1 MTVQPNLIALQ
12 PFSEPDRADGGAAAD
27 IGGRAGGESGGPACE
42 DRGGPGHTPCPA
54 DASYGD
60 RAGELLELRTALRND
75 VIKQVGLHRSGRRR
89 IDRDAMACCF
99 ERPGPR

>member
-12 PFSEPDRADGGAAAD
+12 PFSEPDRADAGAAAD
-27 IGGRAGGESGGPACE
+27 IERLAGDEIGVPACE
-42 DRGGPGHTPCPA
+42 EHHGAGDIPWPA

-60 RAGELLELRTALRND
+60 RAGELLDLRTALRND
-75 VIKQVGLHRSGRRR
+75 VIKHVGLDRSRRHH

-99 ERPGPR
+99 ERP